1 MGKLRVVSVK
11 VPEQLYN
18 EMILRIPKSKR
29 SAFVREAIIER
40 LQKIPKAD
48 KILELEQRLE
58 KIEKYLTNI
67 VSLKHM
73 GEKVNAYTFCRD
85 ELDQKIIEYLMNYK
99 GATTPQL
106 AEYLKMNRWLI
117 LNRLRRIEKAS
128 EKQLGK
134 PIIEYFP
141 GKRSGK
147 KKAWWVKEELVE
159 VQHKPY

>member
-1 MGKLRVVSVK
+1 MGKLRVVTVK
-11 VPEQLYN
+11 IPEQLYN

-58 KIEKYLTNI
+58 KIENYLTNI

-85 ELDQKIIEYLMNYK
+85 ELDQKIIEYLINYK
-99 GATTPQL
+99 GATTPEL
-106 AEYLKMNRWLI
+106 AEYTKTNRWLI
-117 LNRLRRIEKAS
+117 LNRLRKIQKAS
-128 EKQLGK
+128 EKQHGK
-134 PIIEYFP
+134 PIIEYYP
-141 GKRSGK
+141 GKRTGK
-147 KKAWWVKEELVE
+147 KKAWWIKQELVGL
-159 VQHKPY
+159 QHKPY